1 MLEEVLVATVVVV
14 KGGSD
19 AVNVVCI
26 FCGGSNGEGG
36 NDSCSVFVGG
46 IATASDV
53 TVIDVVMIVVGD
65 FVTI

>member
-1 MLEEVLVATVVVV
+1 MVVV

-36 NDSCSVFVGG
+36 NDSCSAFVGG
-46 IATASDV
+46 IVTASDV
-53 TVIDVVMIVVGD
+53 IIVDVVIIVVGD